1 MISKRIK
8 QLRNKFNRFNID
20 GYIIPKND
28 EFFSEYAAINRL
40 KIISNFSGSAGL
52 AIILRKNNYLF
63 VDGRYTIQAQQQSG
77 KQFKIIEIHK
87 FLPHKII
94 KNLIL
99 GFDPSLLTRK
109 QLNAYFGNSLML
121 KQINKNLIDEIYK
134 EKTSKTETFFSL
146 NTKVAGETFKS
157 KINKIRNIL
166 KSNKTDYLFVSSP
179 ENVAWVL
186 NIRGSDNPNSPIP
199 NCRLI
204 IGKGKELFLIAQ
216 KEKTLKIIKE
226 KKLSKK
232 QIISPEKFEDL
243 IKKLKGNKFIID
255 PLSCSVINENI
266 IKSKFQIISI
276 VDPCYKL
283 KSIKNS
289 SEIKHMINAHIE
301 DGIALTKFIY
311 WIKNINKKKIT
322 EIDSQNKLEKF
333 RKLNKNYLFPSFNTI
348 AGTGPN
354 AALPHYIA
362 SKKSNKT
369 INKNDIFLC
378 DSGGQY
384 KFGTTDVTRTIC
396 FSKQKNSIKDIFT
409 KVLKGH
415 IAVATTDLKKFNTGK
430 KIDVRARQFLK
441 KDGLDYAHGTGHGV
455 GFFSNVHEGPQSIT
469 KINTVKL
476 EKGMIVSNE
485 PGYYKKGHYGIRIE
499 NLVYIKKINKKL
511 YFKNLTLAPIEKNLI
526 NFKLLNN
533 KEKKYLNEYHK
544 KIYMT
549 LNPYLNKAE
558 KTWLKSFIS

>member
-1 MISKRIK
+1 MITKRIK
-8 QLRNKFNRFNID
+8 QLRNKFNQFDID

-52 AIILRKNNYLF
+52 AIVLRKNNYLF

-94 KNLIL
+94 KNLTL

-109 QLNAYFGNSLML
+109 QLNAYCGNSLTL
-121 KQINKNLIDEIYK
+121 KQIDKNLIDQIYK
-134 EKTSKTETFFSL
+134 EKISKTKTFYSL
-146 NTKVAGETFKS
+146 NNKVAGETFKS
-157 KINKIRNIL
+157 KINRIRNIL
-166 KSNKTDYLFVSSP
+166 KSNKADYLFISAP

-204 IGKGKELFLIAQ
+204 IGKNKGLFLITQ
-216 KEKTLKIIKE
+216 KEKASKIIKN

-243 IKKLKGNKFIID
+243 IKKLKGNRFIID
-255 PLSCSVINENI
+255 SLSCSIINENI
-266 IKSKFQIISI
+266 IKSKFQITNID
-276 VDPCYKL
+276 DPCYKL

-301 DGIALTKFIY
+301 DGVALTKFIY

-333 RKLNKNYLFPSFNTI
+333 RKLNKNYLFSSFNTI

-369 INKNDIFLC
+369 IKKSDIFLC

-396 FSKQKNSIKDIFT
+396 FSKQKNSTKDIFT

-415 IAVATTDLKKFNTGK
+415 IAVATTNLKKINTGK
-430 KIDVRARQFLK
+430 KVDARARQFLK

-476 EKGMIVSNE
+476 KKGMIVSNE
-485 PGYYKKGHYGIRIE
+485 PGYYKKGHFGIRIE

-511 YFKNLTLAPIEKNLI
+511 LFENLTLAPIEKDLI
-526 NFKLLNN
+526 NFKILNN
-533 KEKKYLNEYHK
+533 KEKKYLNKYHK
-544 KIYMT
+544 KVYMT

-558 KTWLKSFIS
+558 KTWLKSFTN

>member
-1 MISKRIK
+1 
-8 QLRNKFNRFNID
+8 L
-20 GYIIPKND
+20 
-28 EFFSEYAAINRL
+28 
-40 KIISNFSGSAGL
+40 
-52 AIILRKNNYLF
+52 NN
-63 VDGRYTIQAQQQSG
+63 
-77 KQFKIIEIHK
+77 
-87 FLPHKII
+87 
-94 KNLIL
+94 
-99 GFDPSLLTRK
+99 
-109 QLNAYFGNSLML
+109 
-121 KQINKNLIDEIYK
+121 
-134 EKTSKTETFFSL
+134 
-146 NTKVAGETFKS
+146 KVAGETFKS

-476 EKGMIVSNE
+476 EKGMIISNE
-485 PGYYKKGHYGIRIE
+485 PGYYKKGYYGIRIE
-499 NLVYIKKINKKL
+499 NLLYIKKINNKL
-511 YFKNLTLAPIEKNLI
+511 HFENLTLAPIEKDLI
-526 NFKLLNN
+526 NFNLLNN
-533 KEKKYLNEYHK
+533 KEKKYLNGYHMK
-544 KIYMT
+544 VYMT
-549 LNPYLNKAE
+549 LNPYLNKTE
-558 KTWLKSFIS
+558 KTWLKSFTS